1 MLSEPQPSY
10 CSLLAQDAGVSLYGS
25 ASPARVWLLLEYR
38 QPWGGKVLPQSTL
51 APPIKH
57 FLDNTL
63 AAIPESKLLFIKQPE
78 RSRKNY
84 HNFFVAIC
92 REREARLFR
101 FELRRYADLL
111 DLDIPAFAAENPAPG
126 SREWPGP
133 LYLVCTNGKRD
144 KCCAKFGLPLYRELA
159 AQAGEAVWQCSH
171 IGGHMYA
178 PTFVSL
184 PEGHCFGHVKPG
196 EGESILKSLLQDELF
211 LPRYRGRACYP
222 KIVQAADYFLRN
234 RQQRSHAGDFRHLG
248 TERAGDCHTVRFCDR
263 GDGREY
269 RILLRS
275 MPAENETLKS
285 CTPPKSGRETVYR
298 LEAIETA

>member
-1 MLSEPQPSY
+1 MRSQSQPQY
-10 CSLLAQDAGVSLYGS
+10 CSLLARAAGVPLYGS
-25 ASPARVWLLLEYR
+25 TSPARVWLLLEYR
-38 QPWGGKVLPQSTL
+38 RSWGAKVLPQSAL

-57 FLDNTL
+57 FLSHTL

-78 RSRKNY
+78 RFPKK
-84 HNFFVAIC
+84 HHTLFVAIC
-92 REREARLFR
+92 RENRSRLFR
-101 FELRRYADLL
+101 FEFRRYADLL
-111 DLDIPAFAAENPAPG
+111 DLDIPAVAAENPARD

-211 LPRYRGRACYP
+211 LSRYRGRACYP
-222 KIVQAADYFLRN
+222 KIVQAADYFLRD
-234 RQQRSHAGDFRHLG
+234 RQQRSHAKDFHFLG
-248 TERAGDCHTVRFCDR
+248 TERAEDRHTVRFRDR
-263 GDGREY
+263 RDGREY
-269 RILLRS
+269 RIVLHS
-275 MPAENETLKS
+275 IPADNETLKS
-285 CTPPKSGRETVYR
+285 CTPPKSGREMVYR
-298 LEAIETA
+298 LDTLETE